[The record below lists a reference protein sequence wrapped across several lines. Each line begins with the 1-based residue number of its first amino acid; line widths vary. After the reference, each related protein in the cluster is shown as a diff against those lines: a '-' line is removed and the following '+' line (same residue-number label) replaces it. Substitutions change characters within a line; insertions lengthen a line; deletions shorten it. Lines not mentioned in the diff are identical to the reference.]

1 MPVPSPNEELAA
13 ALAHAA
19 AAAGGARDPWWII
32 GSAAAFLHGA
42 RTPVADI
49 DLLMSPCDALAV
61 LDPEDIAA
69 SGGRG
74 SDLFRSEVFGTI
86 CGTDLRIE
94 VFGGFHLRAG
104 EHWRPVVLETRV
116 AVMVGGC
123 TVWVPARDELAALF
137 RSFGRPKDLARAAL
151 LEGLA
156 GG

>member
-1 MPVPSPNEELAA
+1 MAVPSPDGALAT

-19 AAAGGARDPWWII
+19 AAAAGARDPWWII

-42 RTPVADI
+42 RTHVADV
-49 DLLMSPCDALAV
+49 DLLMSPRDALAL
-61 LDPEDIAA
+61 LDPADSAA
-69 SGGRG
+69 SGGHG

-86 CGTDLRIE
+86 RGVGLPLE
-94 VFGGFHLRAG
+94 VFGGFRLRAG
-104 EHWRPVVLETRV
+104 EHWRPVVLKTRV
-116 AVMVGGC
+116 AVAVGGC
-123 TVWVPARDELAALF
+123 TLWVPAQDELAALF